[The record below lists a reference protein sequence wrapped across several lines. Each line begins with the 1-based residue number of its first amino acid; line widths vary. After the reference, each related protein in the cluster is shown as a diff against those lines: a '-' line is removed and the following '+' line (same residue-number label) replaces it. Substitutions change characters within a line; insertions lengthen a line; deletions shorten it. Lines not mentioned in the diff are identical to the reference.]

1 MAFEVLRYEVAD
13 QVGTIT
19 INRPEARNAI
29 SPQVVDELRT
39 AFRQADQDP
48 AVRVIV
54 LTGAGD
60 KAFCAGGDLGGGGG
74 GLSYLDR
81 YQINRQFA
89 ELFKEMAALG
99 KPVVAAVN
107 GHALAGGF
115 GLMLACD
122 LVVAR
127 DDVSFGTPEIN
138 IGLFP
143 YVIMATIQRHLGR
156 KRTLDILL
164 SGRKLTAQEVVDW
177 GLVNRA
183 VPAADFQAAVQETV
197 GMLKSKS
204 PIIMALGRRA
214 FYAMEDLD
222 LNHAVDYLNTMLTV
236 NMLTEDAM
244 EGVMAFFQKRPPEW
258 KGK

>member
-1 MAFEVLRYEVAD
+1 MSFTVLRYETAGKVA
-13 QVGTIT
+13 TIT

-29 SPQVVDELRT
+29 SPQVVEELRA
-39 AFRQADQDP
+39 AFKQADADP
-48 AVRVIV
+48 QAQVVV

-74 GLSYLDR
+74 GLGYLDR
-81 YQINRQFA
+81 YLINRQFS
-89 ELFKEMAALG
+89 ELFKDMAGLG
-99 KPVVAAVN
+99 KPIVAAVN

-122 LVVAR
+122 LVIAR
-127 DDVSFGTPEIN
+127 DDVNFGTPEIN

-156 KRTLDILL
+156 KRTFDLLL
-164 SGRKLTAQEVVDW
+164 SGRKLTAQEALDW
-177 GLVNRA
+177 GLVNRI
-183 VPAADFQAAVQETV
+183 VPQAQYAAAVQETV
-197 GMLKSKS
+197 DMLASKS
-204 PIIMALGRRA
+204 PIITALGRRA
-214 FYAMEDLD
+214 FYAMEDMD
-222 LNHAVDYLNTMLTV
+222 LNHAVEYLNTMLTV

>member
-1 MAFEVLRYEVAD
+1 MPFEVLTYNVTDA
-13 QVGTIT
+13 VCTIT

-29 SPQVVDELRT
+29 SPQVVRELRA
-39 AFRQADQDP
+39 AFRQADEDSG
-48 AVRVIV
+48 AHVIV

-74 GLSYLDR
+74 GMGYLDR

-89 ELFKEMAALG
+89 ELFKEMASLG

-127 DDVSFGTPEIN
+127 DDADFGTPEIN

-156 KRTLDILL
+156 KRTLDLL
-164 SGRKLTAQEVVDW
+164 LTGRKMKAKEALEW
-177 GLVNRA
+177 GLLNRTA
-183 VPAADFQAAVQETV
+183 SKEEFGQAVQETV
-197 GMLKSKS
+197 AMLKSKS
-204 PIIMALGRRA
+204 PMILALGRRA

-222 LNHAVDYLNTMLTV
+222 LNHAVDYLNSMLTI
-236 NMLTEDAM
+236 NMLSEDSM
-244 EGVMAFFQKRPPEW
+244 EGIMAFFQKRPPEW

>member
-1 MAFEVLRYEVAD
+1 MSFQVLTYEVAD
-13 QVGTIT
+13 RVATVT

-29 SPQVVDELRT
+29 SPQVVTELRA
-39 AFRQADQDP
+39 AFRQADADEQ
-48 AVRVIV
+48 AQVVV

-74 GLSYLDR
+74 GLGYIDR
-81 YQINRQFA
+81 YQINRNFA
-89 ELFKEMAALG
+89 ELFRDMAGLG

-127 DDVSFGTPEIN
+127 NDVQMGTPETN

-156 KRTLDILL
+156 KRTLDLLL
-164 SGRKLTAQEVVDW
+164 SGRKLTPQEALDW
-177 GLVNRA
+177 GLVNQI
-183 VPAADFQAAVQETV
+183 VPAAEFPAAVRQMTD
-197 GMLKSKS
+197 MLKSKS
-204 PIIMALGRRA
+204 PIITALGRRA
-214 FYAMEDLD
+214 FYMMEDMD
-222 LNHAVDYLNTMLTV
+222 LNHAVEYLNGMLTV

>member
-1 MAFEVLRYEVAD
+1 MTTPVVLYDVAAG
-13 QVGTIT
+13 VATLT
-19 INRPEARNAI
+19 LNRPEARNAI
-29 SPQVVDELRT
+29 SPQLVEELRA
-39 AFRQADQDP
+39 AFRRADADTETK
-48 AVRVIV
+48 VIV

-81 YQINRQFA
+81 YQINRNFA
-89 ELFKEMAALG
+89 ELFRDMAALG

-127 DDVSFGTPEIN
+127 NDVHMGTPEIN

-156 KRTLDILL
+156 KRPLDLLL
-164 SGRKLTAQEVVDW
+164 SGRKITPPEALEW
-177 GLVNRA
+177 GLVNRITA
-183 VPAADFQAAVQETV
+183 PADFAAAVTEVTD
-197 GMLKSKS
+197 MLKSKS
-204 PIIMALGRRA
+204 PMITALGRRA
-214 FYAMEDLD
+214 FYMMEDMD
-222 LNHAVDYLNTMLTV
+222 LNHAVEYLNGMLTV

>member
-60 KAFCAGGDLGGGGG
+60 KAFCAGGDLGGGAG